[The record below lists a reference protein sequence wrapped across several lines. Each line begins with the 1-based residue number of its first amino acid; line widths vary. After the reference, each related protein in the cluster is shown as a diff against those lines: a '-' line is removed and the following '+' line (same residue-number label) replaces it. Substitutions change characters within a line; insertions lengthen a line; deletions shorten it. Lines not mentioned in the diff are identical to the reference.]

1 MEKRLP
7 LALVLSVLVMLA
19 WSWYAGRNVPEGTRR
34 APGAGQGAAEAAPA
48 AGAPAAQ
55 APQPEPVASPEAP
68 QLGQRV
74 AAEAEQELRLQVGVP
89 GQPGSYLAV
98 FSNRGALMRELRLG
112 DYYDRVGLNAEE
124 KLDPEHWTPLAI
136 TAPLGQPSAGSLALR
151 TVPGTPSENLRR
163 EPLDQA
169 LWVMR
174 ELPAEASDP
183 AKGPGV
189 EFELAPGTGVA
200 FKKRVRFQ
208 PGRYRIQVEIEI
220 ENQALETAESA
231 PFYLTPAEVV
241 PPESG
246 DPYYQEP
253 QAIAA
258 GRAGS
263 ARAGELPDADTVP
276 REDGASQLAGQFK
289 VPVDSISFG
298 GAHNKYFALLLHPAD
313 PRAAATLRDAT
324 WRRLRNAEWAA
335 SQPAQAKSAWH
346 FVATDFLVRLQI
358 PERGQ
363 SASWAYV
370 VYAGPKDPDALIDA
384 YPDFERLVEID
395 RGFFKSIAT
404 VLLAVLGFFER
415 VTGNWG
421 VAVILLTLLVRAL
434 LFPVNRRS
442 QTAMARY
449 QKKMKRVQPQIEE
462 LKKRYASNA
471 QKLRQEQAALMQ
483 KEGAFPPLGGCLPV
497 LVQIPI
503 FFGLFQALRTS
514 FDLRQAP
521 FALWITDLAKPD
533 AALELN
539 FNTHLP
545 FIGTIQYL
553 NVLPILMVVLWVL
566 QQKTM
571 PKPADEQAARMQ
583 RMMMFMPVFMG
594 FFLYNYAAG
603 LSLYMI
609 TQSVLGIAEQTII
622 KRHWPVDDVEP
633 PKKTGGFM
641 ARLAEKQKEQ
651 MKRLQQREARKRA
664 AQKKR
669 VKSAGGGRWWRR
681 GVSRR
686 VADA

>member
-19 WSWYAGRNVPEGTRR
+19 WSWYAGRNVPEGARR
-34 APGAGQGAAEAAPA
+34 APGAGQGAAETAPA

-55 APQPEPVASPEAP
+55 APQPAVAPPEPP
-68 QLGQRV
+68 QLGERI
-74 AAEAEQELRLQVGVP
+74 AAEAEEELRLQVGVP

-98 FSNRGALMRELRLG
+98 FSNRGALVRELRLG
-112 DYYDRVGLNAEE
+112 NYYDRVGLSEAE

-136 TAPLGQPSAGSLALR
+136 TEPLGLPGTGSLALR
-151 TVPGTPSENLRR
+151 TVPGTPSEKLRH

-169 LWVMR
+169 LWRMR
-174 ELPAEASDP
+174 ELPADATDET
-183 AKGPGV
+183 KGPGV
-189 EFELAPGTGVA
+189 EFELAPGSGVL
-200 FKKRVRFQ
+200 FRKRVRFQ
-208 PGRYRIQVEIEI
+208 PGTYRIQVEIEL
-220 ENQALETAESA
+220 ENQALEAAESA
-231 PFYLTPAEVV
+231 PFLLTPVEVV

-258 GRAGS
+258 GRAS
-263 ARAGELPDADTVP
+263 NARAGELPDAHSVP
-276 REDGASQLAGQFK
+276 RDDGASKLVGDFK
-289 VPVDSISFG
+289 IPVDSISFG
-298 GAHNKYFALLLHPAD
+298 GAHNKYFALLLHPKD
-313 PRAAATLRDAT
+313 PRAGATLRGAT

-335 SQPAQAKSAWH
+335 SHPAQAQSAWH
-346 FVATDFLVRLQI
+346 FVATDLLLRLQI

-363 SASWAYV
+363 SASWSYV
-370 VYAGPKDPDALIDA
+370 VYAGPKNPDALVAA
-384 YPDFERLVEID
+384 YPDFEKLVEID

-404 VLLAVLGFFER
+404 ALLAVLGFFER

-462 LKKRYASNA
+462 LKKRYASNP

-497 LVQIPI
+497 FVQIPI

-533 AALELN
+533 AALELD

-583 RMMMFMPVFMG
+583 KMMMFMPVFMG

-669 VKSAGGGRWWRR
+669 VKSVGGLWWRR
-681 GVSRR
+681 GVSRPAGG
-686 VADA
+686 V